1 MNLHRWKT
9 LSAQFSAQMSQQASE
24 QAGINE
30 KNARS
35 LEAIDLRLERLER
48 LVGILVESGLR
59 VAPQDGLPQFGTR
72 SAAPAEEPAATEKPA
87 AAEEP
92 AATEQPT
99 EPEPAAL
106 PPPPLRPPFAC
117 CLAQVSC
124 GATGNSETLCDALS
138 DLFYATEGAAQSCSV
153 ATAVA
158 TGLNPLSPAP
168 PGYSWA
174 RTGGWRDAAEGRP
187 TDYCNFAGISC
198 AGSDVVAL
206 CALTGSAL
214 LLALP

>member
-1 MNLHRWKT
+1 MTPGASALLETMNLHRWKT
-9 LSAQFSAQMSQQASE
+9 LSSQFSAQLSQQASE

-30 KNARS
+30 ENARS

-48 LVGILVESGLR
+48 LVGSLVESGLR
-59 VAPQDGLPQFGTR
+59 VAPQDRMPQFGTR
-72 SAAPAEEPAATEKPA
+72 SAAPAKDPAATEKPA

-106 PPPPLRPPFAC
+106 PPPPLRPPFVC

-138 DLFYATEGAAQSCSV
+138 DLFYATEGAAQSC
-153 ATAVA
+153 AVA
-158 TGLNPLSPAP
+158 AGLTLRSGP
-168 PGYSWA
+168 PRILLGKDRWVA
-174 RTGGWRDAAEGRP
+174 RSRGGQTHRLLQLRGNFLRRQRCGCSVRP
-187 TDYCNFAGISC
+187 H
-198 AGSDVVAL
+198 
-206 CALTGSAL
+206 
-214 LLALP
+214 